1 MDIKHRL
8 ARLFLPMLSL
18 AVVMPAGAQMDASQ
32 RCTVKSGPRTAALV
46 ELYSSEGCSSC
57 PPADLRLNALRQEL
71 GAGADAASLVV
82 PLALHVTYWDQI
94 GWKDPLAQAQFDARQ
109 AELLR
114 HQPRHVA
121 YTPQFFVGGTELRG
135 WDTQLP
141 AAIRRI
147 NATAAAVNI
156 SLSATPG
163 AAGKLLLEAEAAA
176 PDARTGGELY
186 VAISESGIVSKV
198 LRGENRGATLHHDA
212 AVRLWLGPVSLAQG
226 RAQLRREVNLPA
238 NWRAEQ
244 LHVVAFVQRAG
255 GSAILQAVSTAQ
267 CAKGVL

>member
-1 MDIKHRL
+1 M
-8 ARLFLPMLSL
+8 A
-18 AVVMPAGAQMDASQ
+18 AGQ
-32 RCTVKSGPRTAALV
+32 RCAVQSGPQTAALV

-57 PPADLRLNALRQEL
+57 PPADQRLNALRKE
-71 GAGADAASLVV
+71 AEAASLVV
-82 PLALHVTYWDQI
+82 PLALHVMYWDQI
-94 GWKDPLAQAQFDARQ
+94 GWTDPLAQVQFDARQ

-121 YTPQFFVGGTELRG
+121 YTPQFFVGGTELRS

-147 NATAAAVNI
+147 NATVAPVNI

-163 AAGKLLLEAEAAA
+163 PGGKLLIEANAIA
-176 PDARTGGELY
+176 PDAQTGGQLY
-186 VAISESGIVSKV
+186 VAISESGIVSTV

-212 AVRLWLGPVSLAQG
+212 AVRLWLGPVVLAQG
-226 RAQLRREVNLPA
+226 RARLRREVNLPA
-238 NWRAEQ
+238 SWRPEYLQ
-244 LHVVAFVQRAG
+244 VVAFVQRADS
-255 GSAILQAVSTAQ
+255 SAILQAVSTAP

>member
-8 ARLFLPMLSL
+8 AILLLPVLGMSV
-18 AVVMPAGAQMDASQ
+18 AAGQ
-32 RCTVKSGPRTAALV
+32 RCAVQSGPQTAALV

-57 PPADLRLNALRQEL
+57 PPADQRLNALRKE
-71 GAGADAASLVV
+71 AGTAGLIV

-94 GWKDPLAQAQFDARQ
+94 GWTDPLALAQFDARQ

-147 NATAAAVNI
+147 NATAALVNI
-156 SLSATPG
+156 SLSVTPG
-163 AAGKLLLEAEAAA
+163 PGGKLLLEANANA
-176 PDARTGGELY
+176 PDAQTGGQLY
-186 VAISESGIVSKV
+186 LAISESAIVSKV

-212 AVRLWLGPVSLAQG
+212 AVRLWLGPVALAQG

-238 NWRAEQ
+238 NWRPEQ
-244 LHVVAFVQRAG
+244 LQVVAFVQRADS
-255 GSAILQAVSTAQ
+255 SAILQAVSTAP
-267 CAKGVL
+267 CTKGVL

>member
-8 ARLFLPMLSL
+8 ATLFLPILGL
-18 AVVMPAGAQMDASQ
+18 AMVAPVSAHMAASQ
-32 RCTVKSGPRTAALV
+32 RCTVKSGPQTAALV

-57 PPADLRLNALRQEL
+57 PPADRRLNALRQQ
-71 GAGADAASLVV
+71 AGAAGLVV

-94 GWKDPLAQAQFDARQ
+94 GWKDPLAQAPFDARQ

-121 YTPQFFVGGTELRG
+121 YTPQFFVGGTELRD

-141 AAIRRI
+141 AAIGRI

-163 AAGKLLLEAEAAA
+163 GAGTLLLEADAAA

-186 VAISESGIVSKV
+186 VAVSESGIVSTV

-212 AVRLWLGPVSLAQG
+212 AVRLWLGPVSLAEG
-226 RAQLRREVNLPA
+226 RARLRRAVQLPTS
-238 NWRAEQ
+238 WRPEHLQ
-244 LHVVAFVQRAG
+244 VVAFVQRTG
-255 GSAILQAVSTAQ
+255 GSAILQAVSTAP
-267 CAKGVL
+267 CAKGEM

>member
-8 ARLFLPMLSL
+8 ATLLLPLLSM
-18 AVVMPAGAQMDASQ
+18 AVVAPAMAQLASSR
-32 RCTVKSGPRTAALV
+32 RCEVKSGAQTAALV

-57 PPADLRLNALRQEL
+57 PPADRRLNALRKE
-71 GAGADAASLVV
+71 AGTASLIV

-94 GWKDPLAQAQFDARQ
+94 GWTDPLAQAQFDARQ

-147 NATAAAVNI
+147 NATAAPVAI
-156 SLSATPG
+156 RLSAAPAPG
-163 AAGKLLLEAEAAA
+163 GKLLLEADASA
-176 PDARTGGELY
+176 PDARTGGQLY
-186 VAISESGIVSKV
+186 VAISESGIVSTV

-212 AVRLWLGPVSLAQG
+212 AVRLWLGPVALAQG
-226 RAQLRREVNLPA
+226 RARLRREVSLPA
-238 NWRAEQ
+238 SWRPENLQ
-244 LHVVAFVQRAG
+244 IVAFVQRADS
-255 GSAILQAVSTAQ
+255 SAILQAVSTAS
-267 CAKGVL
+267 CAKGVM

>member
-8 ARLFLPMLSL
+8 ATLLLPVLSA
-18 AVVMPAGAQMDASQ
+18 AVVAPAMAQMAAGQ
-32 RCTVKSGPRTAALV
+32 RCAVQSGPQTAALV

-57 PPADLRLNALRQEL
+57 PPADQRLSALRKE
-71 GAGADAASLVV
+71 AGAASLIV

-94 GWKDPLAQAQFDARQ
+94 GWTDPLAQAQFDARQ

-121 YTPQFFVGGTELRG
+121 YTPQFFVGGTELRS

-147 NATAAAVNI
+147 NATAAPVKI
-156 SLSATPG
+156 DLSATPG
-163 AAGKLLLEAEAAA
+163 PGGKLLLEAHASA
-176 PDARTGGELY
+176 PDAQTGGQLY
-186 VAISESGIVSKV
+186 VAISESAIVSKV
-198 LRGENRGATLHHDA
+198 LRGENRGATLQHDA
-212 AVRLWLGPVSLAQG
+212 AVRLWLGPVALAQG

-238 NWRAEQ
+238 SWRPEQ
-244 LHVVAFVQRAG
+244 LQVVAFVQRSDS
-255 GSAILQAVSTAQ
+255 SAILQAVSTAS
-267 CAKGVL
+267 CAKGAM

>member
-8 ARLFLPMLSL
+8 ATLLLPVLSA
-18 AVVMPAGAQMDASQ
+18 AVVAPAMAQMAAGQ
-32 RCTVKSGPRTAALV
+32 RCAVQSGPQTAALV

-57 PPADLRLNALRQEL
+57 PPADQRLSALRKE
-71 GAGADAASLVV
+71 AGAASLIV

-94 GWKDPLAQAQFDARQ
+94 GWTDPLAQAQFDARQ

-121 YTPQFFVGGTELRG
+121 YTPQFFVGGTELRS

-147 NATAAAVNI
+147 NATAAPVAI
-156 SLSATPG
+156 RLSATPG
-163 AAGKLLLEAEAAA
+163 PGGKLLLEAHVSA
-176 PDARTGGELY
+176 PDAQTRGQLY
-186 VAISESGIVSKV
+186 VAISESAIVSKV

-212 AVRLWLGPVSLAQG
+212 AVRLWLGPVALAQG
-226 RAQLRREVNLPA
+226 RAQLRREINLPA
-238 NWRAEQ
+238 SWRPEQ
-244 LHVVAFVQRAG
+244 LQVVAFVQRSDS
-255 GSAILQAVSTAQ
+255 SAILQAVSTAS
-267 CAKGVL
+267 CAKGAM

>member
-8 ARLFLPMLSL
+8 ATLLLPVLST
-18 AVVMPAGAQMDASQ
+18 AVAAPAMAQMASSQ

-57 PPADLRLNALRQEL
+57 PPADQRLSALRQE
-71 GAGADAASLVV
+71 AGASSLIV

-94 GWKDPLAQAQFDARQ
+94 GWTDPLAQAQFDVRQ

-121 YTPQFFVGGTELRG
+121 YTPQFFVGGTELRS

-147 NATAAAVNI
+147 NATAAPVNI

-163 AAGKLLLEAEAAA
+163 QGGKLLLEADASA
-176 PDARTGGELY
+176 PDPLTRGQLY
-186 VAISESGIVSKV
+186 LAISESGIVSTV

-212 AVRLWLGPVSLAQG
+212 AVRLWLGPVALAQG
-226 RAQLRREVNLPA
+226 RAQLRREVKLPA
-238 NWRAEQ
+238 NWRPEHLQ
-244 LHVVAFVQRAG
+244 VVAFVQRADS
-255 GSAILQAVSTAQ
+255 SAILQAVSTAP
-267 CAKGVL
+267 CATGVL

>member
-8 ARLFLPMLSL
+8 ATLLLPVLSA
-18 AVVMPAGAQMDASQ
+18 AVVAPAMAQMAAGQ
-32 RCTVKSGPRTAALV
+32 RCAVQSGPQTAALV

-57 PPADLRLNALRQEL
+57 PPADQGLSALRKE
-71 GAGADAASLVV
+71 AGAASLIV

-121 YTPQFFVGGTELRG
+121 YTPQFFVGGTELRS

-147 NATAAAVNI
+147 NATAAPVKI
-156 SLSATPG
+156 DLSATPG
-163 AAGKLLLEAEAAA
+163 PGGKLLLEAHASA
-176 PDARTGGELY
+176 PDAQTGGQLY
-186 VAISESGIVSKV
+186 VAISESAIVSKV
-198 LRGENRGATLHHDA
+198 LRGENRGATLQHDA
-212 AVRLWLGPVSLAQG
+212 AVRLWLGPVALAQG
-226 RAQLRREVNLPA
+226 RAQLRREINLPA
-238 NWRAEQ
+238 SWRPEQ
-244 LHVVAFVQRAG
+244 LQVVAFVQRADS
-255 GSAILQAVSTAQ
+255 SAILQAVSTAS
-267 CAKGVL
+267 CAKGAM

>member
-1 MDIKHRL
+1 MDIKQRL
-8 ARLFLPMLSL
+8 ATLLLPLLSM
-18 AVVMPAGAQMDASQ
+18 AVVAPAMAQMASGQ
-32 RCTVKSGPRTAALV
+32 RCEVKSGAQTAALV

-57 PPADLRLNALRQEL
+57 PPADQRLNALRKE
-71 GAGADAASLVV
+71 AGTASLVV

-94 GWKDPLAQAQFDARQ
+94 GWTDPLAQAQFDARQ

-147 NATAAAVNI
+147 NATAAPVAI
-156 SLSATPG
+156 RLSAVPAPG
-163 AAGKLLLEAEAAA
+163 GKLLLEADASA
-176 PDARTGGELY
+176 PDARTGGQLY
-186 VAISESGIVSKV
+186 VALSESGIVSTV

-212 AVRLWLGPVSLAQG
+212 AVRLWLGPLALAQG
-226 RAQLRREVNLPA
+226 RARLRREVSLPA
-238 NWRAEQ
+238 SWRPENLQ
-244 LHVVAFVQRAG
+244 IVAFVQRADS
-255 GSAILQAVSTAQ
+255 SAILQAVSTAP
-267 CAKGVL
+267 CVKGVL

>member
-8 ARLFLPMLSL
+8 AILLLPVLGM
-18 AVVMPAGAQMDASQ
+18 AGAAPAAAQLAAGQ
-32 RCTVKSGPRTAALV
+32 RCAVKSGAQTAALV

-57 PPADLRLNALRQEL
+57 PPADRRLNALRLE
-71 GAGADAASLVV
+71 AGASSLVV

-94 GWKDPLAQAQFDARQ
+94 GWKDPLAQPQFDARQ

-135 WDTQLP
+135 WEAQLP
-141 AAIRRI
+141 QAIRRI
-147 NATAAAVNI
+147 NATVAPVAI

-163 AAGKLLLEAEAAA
+163 QEGQLLLEA
-176 PDARTGGELY
+176 DASASDAQTGGELY
-186 VAISESGIVSKV
+186 VAISESGLVSTV

-212 AVRLWLGPVSLAQG
+212 AVRLWLGPVALAQG
-226 RAQLRREVNLPA
+226 RARLRRDVRLPA
-238 NWRAEQ
+238 SWRPERLQ
-244 LHVVAFVQRAG
+244 VVAFVQRAG
-255 GSAILQAVSTAQ
+255 GSAVLQAVSTAS
-267 CAKGVL
+267 CAKGGA